1 MDPWEAAFISVITIV
16 GVLAGGVGLYKYKEY
31 LPAGVLEIPLA
42 LVTFL
47 GNLMPLSLIAYG
59 FAGDIINQDG
69 FRLAIPSVAAVLS
82 IFVVGVSSKVFAIRA
97 GKQLSEQD
105 TSGLVWCTIPGLEQV
120 ESPYFP
126 TAFMSTMVIA
136 FYYMCWSWST
146 PGKTAWPLAMM
157 FSIVY
162 AVQFLAFMNGECSA
176 SYIPPFGGI
185 LGSILISSLIGAT
198 IGTIAWASTGKSIQ
212 YSPFNI
218 PLGSSAASGSTCL
231 PGETTI
237 ANGCRE
243 KFTEHFSSDGK
254 KIRCDPGYIESSGSC
269 VEASTTGGH
278 SQKVQDGDENTFVAE
293 LYRNGQLVTQSIAA

>member
-16 GVLAGGVGLYKYKEY
+16 GVLAGGVGLYRYREY
-31 LPAGVLEIPLA
+31 LPPGIVEIPKA
-42 LVTFL
+42 LLTFL

-82 IFVVGVSSKVFAIRA
+82 IFVVGVSSKIAARNS
-97 GKQLSEQD
+97 GRELSEQD
-105 TSGLVWCTIPGLEQV
+105 TSGLVWCTIPGLEHV

-126 TAFMSTMVIA
+126 TAFMSTAAIA

-146 PGKTAWPLAMM
+146 PSKMSWPLAMM

-176 SYIPPFGGI
+176 SYIPPYGGI
-185 LGSILISSLIGAT
+185 LGSILISTLLGAVV
-198 IGTIAWASTGKSIQ
+198 GTVAWASTGKAIQ
-212 YSPFNI
+212 FSPFNI
-218 PLGSSAASGSTCL
+218 PLGSASGASGCL
-231 PGETTI
+231 PGETSI

-243 KFTEHFSSDGK
+243 KFTEHFTSGK
-254 KIRCDPGYIESSGSC
+254 KVRCDPGYIESSGNC

-278 SQKVQDGDENTFVAE
+278 SQQVQGGDENTFVAE
-293 LYRNGQLVTQSIAA
+293 LYKNGQLVTDSIAA